1 MARGEDVTVR
11 EFSHNLAGQRVGWVT
26 AQEDPEPDFSDL
38 VHVTVAIGTVGVE
51 GAKCTYVEMESG
63 RGHHRD
69 SSPGISNAFSVG
81 AIVSRQG
88 GIHPS
93 NFSSGRQPRGERAGG
108 LMVTGASLRPESTA
122 EENKRWADGPS
133 ELAEALHSA
142 MDSSGV
148 ALHYPSLYYLMNGA
162 MCHNGILKVCA
173 QPPEYNPGPL
183 LIADPEMAE
192 ETQKQAKLAEQLTEE
207 LRAGIAEDK
216 SMMGR
221 LTIFLDKPACEIPE
235 VFVAS
240 RRKMEECE
248 ANLAKLAEQLIV
260 SGHVYL
266 PAGFR
271 PSGRSYPYMGAHPG
285 DDERNFGQELVALK
299 NKDVGPADYQ
309 LGAEVKE
316 LKARLELLQA
326 NLKELRLYS
335 VSSRR
340 GIGV

>member
-1 MARGEDVTVR
+1 
-11 EFSHNLAGQRVGWVT
+11 
-26 AQEDPEPDFSDL
+26 L
-38 VHVTVAIGTVGVE
+38 VHVTVAVGTVGVE

-122 EENKRWADGPS
+122 EENKHWADGS
-133 ELAEALHSA
+133 LELARAISGA
-142 MDSSGV
+142 MDSTGV
-148 ALHYPSLYYLMNGA
+148 GSHYPTLYYQMNTA
-162 MCHNGILKVCA
+162 MCHNGILKVA
-173 QPPEYNPGPL
+173 GHPPEYNPGPL
-183 LIADPEMAE
+183 LIADPGMAE
-192 ETQKQAKLAEQLTEE
+192 ETQRQAELAERASAE
-207 LRAGIAEDK
+207 LIAGITEDE
-216 SMMGR
+216 SMMGC
-221 LTIFLDKPACEIPE
+221 LTIFSDKPASEIPE

-240 RRKMEECE
+240 RRRLEEYE
-248 ANLAKLAEQLIV
+248 ANLAKLAEQLTV
-260 SGHVYL
+260 SGQVYL

-285 DDERNFGQELVALK
+285 DDERNFGRELAALN
-299 NKDVGPADYQ
+299 NKDVGPVNYQ

>member
-1 MARGEDVTVR
+1 
-11 EFSHNLAGQRVGWVT
+11 
-26 AQEDPEPDFSDL
+26 
-38 VHVTVAIGTVGVE
+38 
-51 GAKCTYVEMESG
+51 MESG

-69 SSPGISNAFSVG
+69 SSPGILNAFSIG

-93 NFSSGRQPRGERAGG
+93 NFSFGRQPRGERAGG

-122 EENKRWADGPS
+122 EENKHWADGPS
-133 ELAEALHSA
+133 ELAGAIHSA

-183 LIADPEMAE
+183 LIADPKMAE

-207 LRAGIAEDK
+207 LKAGIVEDE

-221 LTIFLDKPACEIPE
+221 LTIFSDKPACEIPE

-248 ANLAKLAEQLIV
+248 GKLASIAEQLMV
-260 SGHVYL
+260 AGHVYL

-285 DDERNFGQELVALK
+285 DDERNFGQELRALNHSNIK
-299 NKDVGPADYQ
+299 PAKQ
-309 LGAEVKE
+309 E
-316 LKARLELLQA
+316 LDLELREFNARFKWAQQGVQS
-326 NLKELRLYS
+326 LRALRIAEIYA
-335 VSSRR
+335 
-340 GIGV
+340 